1 MSDIQSLRRILRTSK
16 TIAMVGLS
24 ANWYRPSFFAAKYL
38 QDHGYRVIPV
48 TPQYDEV
55 LGEKCYPTL
64 QDVPEPV
71 DVVDCFRRV
80 EEIPALTDA
89 AIELAPRC
97 CGCSLVLLMRLKE
110 KAEAAGLEV
119 VMDRCTAIEFARLFG
134 GLNFGITPKLYHQAS
149 ALGALLSSAPSLL
162 LIQSPN

>member
-71 DVVDCFRRV
+71 DVRAMM
-80 EEIPALTDA
+80 ALGN
-89 AIELAPRC
+89 R
-97 CGCSLVLLMRLKE
+97 LLMRRNTTI
-110 KAEAAGLEV
+110 KAV
-119 VMDRCTAIEFARLFG
+119 VES
-134 GLNFGITPKLYHQAS
+134 AS
-149 ALGALLSSAPSLL
+149 ATVIGSVAPK
-162 LIQSPN
+162 P